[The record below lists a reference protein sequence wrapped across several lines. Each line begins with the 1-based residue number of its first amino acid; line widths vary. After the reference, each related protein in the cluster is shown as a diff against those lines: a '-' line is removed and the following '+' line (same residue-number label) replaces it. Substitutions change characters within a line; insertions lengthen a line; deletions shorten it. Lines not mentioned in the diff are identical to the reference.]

1 MIPNG
6 LKKSRPSRYLHCW
19 YRGQLCPSLFVGIL
33 ALVFIAFAAQPVNGQ
48 EDLPTDLS
56 GFESSELFAVE
67 DGTPLDPDD
76 SFLSRLVYRTL
87 NVSDKAMRDQA
98 SSSREVGIA
107 AIKNEPQDYR
117 FWVFHHSAV
126 VTRVAKNRVP
136 EKVATPEYKE
146 FWLLNAK
153 VDGETCLVISK
164 QIPPTWAKLKELDE
178 PIEFDGFFFGLK
190 SQEPL
195 LGQAESAPVF
205 VCNRVGWFP
214 VVGSDEIL
222 PSHLLLAEQGVDLT
236 ALDVLRS
243 AHGQRLSSAESR
255 FFYQFLWAAKAVGES
270 PDLLDN
276 IETVEFLDLFRS
288 WKKSTGQVVEIE
300 GTVRRAIP
308 LAVAA
313 ERQPEIGAQQI
324 YELDMYVPLDRTIK
338 VRDVEYDSRFP
349 VTVQV
354 LSLPLPAEQM
364 KGKRFRVKGFFYR
377 FWNYQSVH
385 TREVGSPGQMAPLV
399 IGFNLREVAVS
410 AEVAVGTGQVDFI
423 LTAAAILF
431 LVGVVA
437 TIWLLRRGDNSE
449 NNVLKK
455 KKEALPEQIDIKP

>member
-1 MIPNG
+1 MIQID
-6 LKKSRPSRYLHCW
+6 LKKIRPSGFLHWWHTDKFRPC
-19 YRGQLCPSLFVGIL
+19 LFVGIFL
-33 ALVFIAFAAQPVNGQ
+33 LSWAAFAAQPVWGQ

-67 DGTPLDPDD
+67 DDTALDPDD
-76 SFLSRLVYRTL
+76 SFLSRLVYRTF

-98 SSSREVGIA
+98 FSSRDVKIA
-107 AIKNEPQDYR
+107 TIKNEPQDYR
-117 FWVFHHSAV
+117 FWVFHRSAV
-126 VTRVAKNRVP
+126 VTRAAKHRVP
-136 EKVATPEYKE
+136 EEVATLEFNE

-153 VDGETCLVISK
+153 VDGETCLIVSR
-164 QIPPTWAKLKELDE
+164 QIPPTWAKLEELDE

-205 VCNRVGWFP
+205 VCSRVSWFP
-214 VVGSDEIL
+214 TVESNEIL

-236 ALDVLRS
+236 ALDVLRA
-243 AHGQRLSSAESR
+243 AHGARLSSEDSR
-255 FFYQFLWAAKAVGES
+255 FFYQFLRAAKAVRES

-276 IETVEFLDLFRS
+276 IETLEFLDLFRD
-288 WKKSTGQVVEIE
+288 WKTSTGQVVEIE
-300 GTVRRAIP
+300 GIVRRATP
-308 LAVAA
+308 LAVDA
-313 ERQPEIGAQQI
+313 ERQSEIGARQM
-324 YELDMYVPLDRTIK
+324 YELDMYVPLDQTIK
-338 VRDVEYDSRFP
+338 VRDVEYESRFP

-354 LSLPLPAEQM
+354 LSLPLPVDQM
-364 KGKRFRVKGFFYR
+364 KGKLFRVKGFFYR

-385 TREVGSPGQMAPLV
+385 TREAGSPGQMAPLV
-399 IGFNLREVAVS
+399 IGFNPRKVTVA
-410 AEVAVGTGQVDFI
+410 TGQVDFI

-431 LVGVVA
+431 LIGLAA

-455 KKEALPEQIDIKP
+455 KTDALPEQIDIKP

>member
-1 MIPNG
+1 MIQIDLNS
-6 LKKSRPSRYLHCW
+6 SRPSQFLHWC
-19 YRGQLCPSLFVGIL
+19 RPGQLRSSLFVGIL
-33 ALVFIAFAAQPVNGQ
+33 LLGFVAFAAQSVRGQ

-67 DGTPLDPDD
+67 DDTPLDPDD
-76 SFLSRLVYRTL
+76 SLLSRLVYRTL
-87 NVSDKAMRDQA
+87 NVSDKAMRGQA

-107 AIKNEPQDYR
+107 VIKNEPQEYR

-126 VTRVAKNRVP
+126 VTRAVKHRVP
-136 EKVATPEYKE
+136 ERVATPEFKE
-146 FWLLNAK
+146 FWLLSAK

-164 QIPPTWAKLKELDE
+164 QIPPTWAKLEELDE

-195 LGQAESAPVF
+195 LGQPESVPVF
-205 VCNRVGWFP
+205 VCNRVSWFP

-222 PSHLLLAEQGVDLT
+222 PSHLLLAEQGVDLS
-236 ALDVLRS
+236 ALDVLRA
-243 AHGQRLSSAESR
+243 AHGRRLSSTESR
-255 FFYQFLWAAKAVGES
+255 FFYQFLRAAKAVGES

-276 IETVEFLDLFRS
+276 IETIEFLDLFRS

-300 GTVRRAIP
+300 GVVRRVIP
-308 LAVAA
+308 LAITA
-313 ERQPEIGAQQI
+313 ERQSEIGAQQI

-349 VTVQV
+349 VTVQM
-354 LSLPLPAEQM
+354 LSLPLPIEEM
-364 KGKRFRVKGFFYR
+364 KGERIRVKGFFYR

-399 IGFNLREVAVS
+399 IGFNPRKVTVS
-410 AEVAVGTGQVDFI
+410 TGQVDFI

-431 LVGVVA
+431 LIVVVA
-437 TIWLLRRGDNSE
+437 TIWLLRRSDNSE